1 MVAKQLPD
9 RERSLNGVSATAFSP
24 SSQMLR
30 SVRPQPQPQPP
41 RSSPLVTTP
50 VVIAELVSLYFRFVH
65 NIAHTLFHE
74 ASFIRRLN
82 EGRAP
87 MLHVHAMC
95 ALAARYFISVFSPL
109 LFFFF
114 FFSLFWLTKI

>member
-9 RERSLNGVSATAFSP
+9 RERSFNGVSAAFSP
-24 SSQMLR
+24 SSHVLR

-50 VVIAELVSLYFRFVH
+50 VVLAELVSLYFRFVH

-95 ALAARYFISVFSPL
+95 ALAARYFIYICIDVIP
-109 LFFFF
+109 
-114 FFSLFWLTKI
+114 